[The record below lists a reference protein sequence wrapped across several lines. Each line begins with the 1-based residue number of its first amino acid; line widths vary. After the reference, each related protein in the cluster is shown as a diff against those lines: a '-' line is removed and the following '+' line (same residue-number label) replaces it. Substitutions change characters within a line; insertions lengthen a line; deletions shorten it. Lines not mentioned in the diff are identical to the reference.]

1 MLCTIHPPA
10 HTYSPCSSMAKCL
23 RTPLWCAEVTLP
35 THLYSSSQRKG
46 TYKSRKSHCGWTT
59 HDLQKEGVAQVNS
72 IQTQQL
78 SYPWQELFTCVNK
91 SWGEGKAKRLLPE
104 SVSIT
109 KPSLPSLSTDS
120 PSSGPLPSTDVVSK
134 ECWDAV
140 LFMEKKRIRLLPPPP
155 GVTAPSSVLGTESLP
170 KKKKR

>member
-1 MLCTIHPPA
+1 MQR
-10 HTYSPCSSMAKCL
+10 SPSPL
-23 RTPLWCAEVTLP
+23 IYTPHLKEKAPIKAERAIVGELLMTFKKKEWHKWIPYKHSNSVT
-35 THLYSSSQRKG
+35 HGRK
-46 TYKSRKSHCGWTT
+46 
-59 HDLQKEGVAQVNS
+59 
-72 IQTQQL
+72 
-78 SYPWQELFTCVNK
+78 LFTCVNK

-170 KKKKR
+170 KKKSDKA